1 MVQGGP
7 GWLAGWLLTDERGW
21 VVSQVYSLS
30 LPPRWPWAGSN
41 GGPVVMQYVRYGEG
55 PWWFGG
61 GRPATLALRSTR

>member
-1 MVQGGP
+1 M
-7 GWLAGWLLTDERGW
+7 
-21 VVSQVYSLS
+21 YSLS